1 LRNYSA
7 ALPDYQKSISSLPDN
22 TLAAAY
28 NEIGN
33 IYMNLGKYDSAYDY
47 LNRSFLKDSTNG
59 AVLYSIASC
68 YYLKGNIEESLKWFE
83 KSFQTKMLEK
93 SAVENDILLAAL
105 KDDKRYKDLKKKYHY

>member
-1 LRNYSA
+1 M
-7 ALPDYQKSISSLPDN
+7 
-22 TLAAAY
+22 AAAY

-33 IYMNLGKYDSAYDY
+33 IYLNLGKYDSASDY
-47 LNRSFLKDSTNG
+47 LNRSYLKDSTNG

-68 YYLKGNIEESLKWFE
+68 YYLKGNIDESLIWFE

-93 SAVENDILLAAL
+93 SAVENDVLLASL